1 MDLSCPH
8 CGRAYPTADISLDL
22 GVALCRSCDVAT
34 DLHTLRKTAPVP
46 QSVLSPAALFE
57 SAALSSAALSSAV
70 VRPESITE
78 EVRGPDL
85 ELSYRWFSP
94 IAFFLVFFLVAWD
107 SFLVFWYASAVG
119 IGSFTGGGGFGLFA
133 GLFALPHTAVGLG
146 LTYFTVALFV
156 NRTILRVGSGRV
168 AVHHGPLPWRGNLER
183 ATRGVSGLRV
193 LERESSGGRNRNRT
207 ITWDVHLVQDGVS
220 VPLLTGLDEHDK
232 ARFFAE
238 RVGRELGVGVS

>member
-8 CGRAYPTADISLDL
+8 CGRAYPTADISLEL

-34 DLHTLRKTAPVP
+34 DLHTLRATAPVP
-46 QSVLSPAALFE
+46 PSVLSPAALFE
-57 SAALSSAALSSAV
+57 PPALAQA
-70 VRPESITE
+70 RPVSISE

-94 IAFFLVFFLVAWD
+94 IAFFLIFFLVAWD

-133 GLFALPHTAVGLG
+133 GLFALPHTAVGIG
-146 LTYFTVALFV
+146 LTYFTLALFV
-156 NRTILRVGSGRV
+156 NRTIVRVGSGRV
-168 AVHHGPLPWRGNLER
+168 AVHHGPLPWRGNQELS
-183 ATRGVSGLRV
+183 TQGVRGLRV
-193 LERESSGGRNRNRT
+193 IEQVTTSNRNRT

-220 VPLLTGLDEHDK
+220 VPLLTGLDEQEK
-232 ARFFAE
+232 ARWLAG
-238 RVGRELGVGVS
+238 RIGRELGVGVS